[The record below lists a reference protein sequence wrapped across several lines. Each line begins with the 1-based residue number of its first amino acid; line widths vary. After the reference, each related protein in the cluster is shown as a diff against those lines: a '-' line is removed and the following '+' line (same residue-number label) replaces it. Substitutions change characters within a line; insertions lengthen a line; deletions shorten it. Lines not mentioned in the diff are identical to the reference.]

1 MSKTALK
8 KELALLD
15 RDQLVEVVLN
25 AYSAHKEIKNY
36 FEFFLDPDPKK
47 LAEEQLDLIGKEIN
61 RSKYGRCKARISF
74 IRGAIKQAEAYGIDN
89 ENLFH
94 IVHNTLRMLV
104 GTERYYHFSESLSKG
119 AVELAAKF
127 VEVAASMGEIER
139 ALTLIDGWNREG
151 LGRDYFRR
159 RLMARANE
167 AVKELTQKSLS
178 KSAKK

>member
-15 RDQLVEVVLN
+15 REQLVEVVLN

-47 LAEEQLDLIGKEIN
+47 LAEERLDVIGKEIN
-61 RSKYGRCKARISF
+61 RSKYGRCKARISV

-94 IVHNTLRMLV
+94 IVYNTLRMLV
-104 GTERYYHFSESLSKG
+104 GNERYYHYSESLSKG
-119 AVELAAKF
+119 TIELAAKF
-127 VEVAASMGEIER
+127 IEVAARMGAVEK
-139 ALTLIDGWNREG
+139 ALNLIDGWNQEG
-151 LGRDYFRR
+151 LGRDYFRKR
-159 RLMARANE
+159 IMARANE
-167 AVKELTQKSLS
+167 AVRELTQKTIS
-178 KSAKK
+178 KPQEK

>member
-1 MSKTALK
+1 MSKIALK

-47 LAEEQLDLIGKEIN
+47 LAEERIEFIAKEIN
-61 RSKYGRCKARISF
+61 RSKYGRCKARISV
-74 IRGAIKQAEAYGIDN
+74 IRDAVKQAEAYGIDD

-94 IVHNTLRMLV
+94 VVYNTMRMLV

-119 AVELAAKF
+119 TIDLAAKYI
-127 VEVAASMGEIER
+127 EVAARMGIVES
-139 ALTLIDGWNREG
+139 ALTLIDGWTREN
-151 LGRDYFRR
+151 LGRDYFRKR
-159 RLMARANE
+159 ILARANE
-167 AVKELTQKSLS
+167 AVRELTQKSIT
-178 KSAKK
+178 KPTKK